1 MQKTYYHAIMF
12 DFDGTLV
19 NTMHVYARIAAE
31 EMYNLYGITRD
42 AAHQLYL
49 ETSGIPFFQQLDLIF
64 GVDARNRECA
74 QRYECRKALF
84 LADEQLDNNTKR
96 ILENIRDL
104 GVSIAITSNNFHNIV
119 ESFVEND
126 RDLFDLVLGFDENMS
141 KGPTQFTKVIDTF
154 GVDRRYILF
163 VGDSLTDA
171 RKALAF
177 GVDFAAISGTLK
189 AESFYSLFP
198 TIPVIRHLTELQ
210 TLLRKRLPLN

>member
-19 NTMHVYARIAAE
+19 DTMQDYARIASE
-31 EMYNLYGITRD
+31 EMYNMYGITRN
-42 AAHQLYL
+42 AAQQLYL

-64 GVDARNRECA
+64 GVDTRNHECA
-74 QRYECRKALF
+74 QRYEYRKTVF
-84 LADEQLDNNTKR
+84 LADVQLDSSIKKT
-96 ILENIRDL
+96 LENIREL
-104 GVSIAITSNNFHNIV
+104 GVSIAITSNNFHHIV
-119 ESFVEND
+119 ESFVEKD
-126 RDLFDLVLGFDENMS
+126 RDLFDLVLGFDKNMS

-163 VGDSLTDA
+163 VGDSLSDA

-198 TIPVIRHLTELQ
+198 TIPVIRHLLELQ
-210 TLLRKRLPLN
+210 SLLRKRLPLN